1 MPKKRKNSKKKKH
14 YFQKFFNG
22 ELSLPHSYWL
32 VGVIYT
38 IGVAILITMFSIMMS
53 LPAKTDNVLLLP
65 WVIFTTIGIWRS
77 SDNYRS
83 KVLGYIGKNSSCNW
97 TYSSCWLCPDGR
109 LISKKFLVPTFSFF
123 WFF

>member
-65 WVIFTTIGIWRS
+65 WVIFTTICIWRS
-77 SDNYRS
+77 SDNY
-83 KVLGYIGKNSSCNW
+83 KGPKFWAILAKIAVVIGLIQAVGYVLMG
-97 TYSSCWLCPDGR
+97 
-109 LISKKFLVPTFSFF
+109 V
-123 WFF
+123 